1 MLSSCICRI
10 SYETFLLNQTA
21 MPKQFGFQQQLK
33 GEKKKPSRPEK
44 GYALIEWGTWPKQL
58 KSLPRLRKGSRPG
71 QNKRKPS
78 LGQSSKQGKPSLG
91 QASGP
96 RSPEPKRP
104 PQAPNRTADTRGHQG
119 RPEAQSEPAQNN
131 QSTSGETRE
140 ASKENKQKQR
150 TPGRPA
156 KPSRALQN
164 T

>member
-1 MLSSCICRI
+1 MRRASAHTDRGLPGP
-10 SYETFLLNQTA
+10 QT
-21 MPKQFGFQQQLK
+21 PQQQGTS
-33 GEKKKPSRPEK
+33 GEARGHKQKKIKQRQRKAINGPSTRPK
-44 GYALIEWGTWPKQL
+44 
-58 KSLPRLRKGSRPG
+58 
-71 QNKRKPS
+71 
-78 LGQSSKQGKPSLG
+78 
-91 QASGP
+91 

-164 T
+164 TLPRARLPQPAFAGTWVNSAYVMMTAKSSFWPPCA